1 MKKEDLEKGKE
12 LVRRISETETR
23 IKIMTGYKESA
34 KVQTIG
40 FSMEGSQN
48 TAPAGVSKLYTDE
61 TNKNLEY
68 LIQLFRDNVKR
79 ILEKSVEDLKEEF
92 ELLGK

>member
-1 MKKEDLEKGKE
+1 MKKEDLETGRE
-12 LVRRISETETR
+12 LIRRIKETEAR
-23 IKIMTGYKESA
+23 IKIMTGSNEST
-34 KVQTIG
+34 KVDSIEFT
-40 FSMEGSQN
+40 MKGSYN
-48 TAPAGVSKLYTDE
+48 DAPAGVSKLYTDE
-61 TNKNLEY
+61 ANKNLEY

>member
-1 MKKEDLEKGKE
+1 MKKEDLETGKE
-12 LVRRISETETR
+12 LVRRVSEMEAR
-23 IKIMTGYKESA
+23 IKLMTGSNEST

-48 TAPAGVSKLYTDE
+48 TAPGGLSKLYTDE
-61 TNKNLEY
+61 ANKNLEY

>member
-1 MKKEDLEKGKE
+1 MKKEDLETGKE

-23 IKIMTGYKESA
+23 IKIMTGSKGST
-34 KVQTIG
+34 KVQSIE
-40 FSMEGSQN
+40 FKMEGLYN
-48 TAPAGVSKLYTDE
+48 EAPAGVSKLYTDE
-61 TNKNLEY
+61 ANKNLEY